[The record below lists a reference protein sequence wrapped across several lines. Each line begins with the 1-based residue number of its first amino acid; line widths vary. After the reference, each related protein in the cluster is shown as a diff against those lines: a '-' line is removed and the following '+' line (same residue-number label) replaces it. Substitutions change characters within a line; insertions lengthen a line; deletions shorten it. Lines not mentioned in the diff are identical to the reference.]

1 MTSATASSRAGH
13 SPGAESARGWAASA
27 RALLRQHWL
36 AAALLTAGLVLRVLA
51 SLAYR
56 PALFYIDSPR
66 YLYNAEGMDPVGY
79 KGPLRTI
86 LLAGN
91 FDTVAAV
98 QHLLGLGIAVVIYL
112 LLLRRGVSKWLAALA
127 IAPVLLDAYQLQDEQ
142 AIMPG
147 TWFEALIVAGIAI
160 LLWRPSVTWRR
171 AAAAGAVLGTAA
183 TVGQVGEILAVPAVV
198 FLLVA
203 GGRFWRAAGRAAA
216 LGAAFA
222 LPILLYCTIS
232 FLATGDFFLSHQG
245 DTSLYGRTAAAAD
258 CATLR
263 LTPAERGMC
272 PTRAQQ
278 AKGADSLEFG
288 QDSPIRAFYNNL
300 PRAETDSL
308 ISNFNKRVL
317 TQQPQRL
324 LDAYGRDVIKI
335 YALTRVTAPG
345 DAPISRWQFQSSFP
359 YLPPHIT
366 PSTVRAM
373 TGQFGGGRPRVWRPV
388 ASFLRGYQLDGGYAP
403 GPLLLLCTVAGVAGS
418 LLALRRKASARSR
431 QLALASLLMFA
442 TAVALTLVS
451 DLFVFSWR
459 YQLPLLVTLVPA
471 GALGI
476 SAVVS
481 LRSGRSARR
490 AAAPPRS
497 GGSAPPP
504 SSGASPQPSGTA

>member
-1 MTSATASSRAGH
+1 MTSAAARSRAGLA
-13 SPGAESARGWAASA
+13 PSAQTA
-27 RALLRQHWL
+27 RRAPARAGALLRRHWP
-36 AAALLTAGLVLRVLA
+36 AAALLTVGLALRVLA
-51 SLAYR
+51 VLAYR

-79 KGPLRTI
+79 KGPLRAI
-86 LLAGN
+86 LLVGN

-98 QHLLGLGIAVVIYL
+98 QHLLGLAIAVLIYVL
-112 LLLRRGVSKWLAALA
+112 LVRRGVYRWLAALA

-147 TWFEALIVAGIAI
+147 TWFEALIVAGLAI
-160 LLWRPSVTWRR
+160 LLWRPSVSWRR
-171 AAAAGAVLGTAA
+171 AGAAGLVLGTAV
-183 TVGQVGEILAVPAVV
+183 TVAQVGEILVLPAII

-203 GGRFWRAAGRAAA
+203 GGGFWRAAGRAAA

-222 LPILLYCTIS
+222 LPILLYCTVS

-278 AKGADSLEFG
+278 AEGADFLEFG
-288 QDSPIRAFYNNL
+288 DGSPIRPYYDKL

-308 ISNFNKRVL
+308 ISNFNRRVL
-317 TQQPQRL
+317 TQQPLRVL
-324 LDAYGRDVIKI
+324 GAYGRDVIKV
-335 YALTRVTAPG
+335 YALTRDTAPG
-345 DAPISRWQFQSSFP
+345 DPPISRWQFQASFP

-366 PSTVRAM
+366 PATVRAAVS
-373 TGQFGGGRPRVWRPV
+373 QFGGGAPRVWRPV
-388 ASFLRGYQLDGGYAP
+388 AAFLRGYQLDGGYAP
-403 GPLLLLCTVAGVAGS
+403 GPLLLLCTVAGLAGS
-418 LLALRRKASARSR
+418 LIALRRKVSTRTR
-431 QLALASLLMFA
+431 QFALGCLLLFG
-442 TAVALTLVS
+442 TAAAVILVS
-451 DLFVFSWR
+451 DLFVYSWR

-476 SAVVS
+476 SALIS
-481 LRSGRSARR
+481 IWSGRH
-490 AAAPPRS
+490 AASPPGPRPA
-497 GGSAPPP
+497 SAP
-504 SSGASPQPSGTA
+504 